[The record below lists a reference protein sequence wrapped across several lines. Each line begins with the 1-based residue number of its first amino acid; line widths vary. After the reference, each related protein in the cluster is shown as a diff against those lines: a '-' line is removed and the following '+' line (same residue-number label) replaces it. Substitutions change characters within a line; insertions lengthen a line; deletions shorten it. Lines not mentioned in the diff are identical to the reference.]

1 MAHLRRAL
9 TVLATALLA
18 GCAHQAQ
25 QEAQEAPLP
34 TTTVEFDQDGDA
46 RTPEAVL
53 SDHKIDLRVFSDHP
67 EPVLRPPTEQG
78 RVYLAFAASTG
89 CRVPTGVEVRRSG
102 DDLHVAFTGGVDRPE
117 CFRPIGPSAVLEL
130 AAADVAGVRT
140 VNGVAPARI

>member
-1 MAHLRRAL
+1 MAHLRRVL
-9 TVLATALLA
+9 TVLATALIA
-18 GCAHQAQ
+18 GCTHQEVQA
-25 QEAQEAPLP
+25 EATLP
-34 TTTVEFDQDGDA
+34 TAVIEFDRDGDA

-53 SDHKIDLRVFSDHP
+53 ADHKIDLRVLTDHP
-67 EPVLRPPTEQG
+67 EPVLAPPPTERA

-140 VNGVAPARI
+140 VNGVAPTRI